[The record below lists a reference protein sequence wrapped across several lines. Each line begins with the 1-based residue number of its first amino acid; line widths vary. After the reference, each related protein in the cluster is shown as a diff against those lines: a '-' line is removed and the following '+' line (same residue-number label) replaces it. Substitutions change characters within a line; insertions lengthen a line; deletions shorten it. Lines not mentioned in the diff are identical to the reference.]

1 MVPNWSDGASMSSK
15 GRRKHERQLER
26 EVRGW
31 QEKEEAEKRRLEQ
44 KRMDEEWAIHEY
56 VRRGDVEGGRVIGS
70 GGSAVKEGMLAL
82 LRKKKEE
89 DKKSNMLLNDKQDV
103 PAVFGFIDKE
113 SEGDTSMSHLMTL
126 SGEVSVYDIPDGKE
140 QSVRL
145 QSQSDF
151 ATVVVLLDVAKLTSC
166 IQEGT
171 TTGIC
176 IQYTIQSAGLAQI
189 GWIRS
194 PDPKSL
200 DSPHFLPNSDTGD
213 GVGDDAASFG
223 YDGSRGMKFHNG
235 KEESYGKDQIWKTGD
250 TLTCWCRLSDKHIIE
265 IGYALNDVEL
275 GVAFSFDGSIDD
287 LCIYFPAVSLN
298 LGEVVDMQLGLISAV
313 EGCIN
318 VSSLIA
324 TANENTKSA
333 NIEEGSCSPPK
344 KKARE
349 DINLKPSSADNTSKP
364 ANKSLDDVTTPFDLD
379 SCKSIDELM
388 AMDQTKLKNIL
399 LSMGVKC
406 G

>member
-1 MVPNWSDGASMSSK
+1 
-15 GRRKHERQLER
+15 
-26 EVRGW
+26 
-31 QEKEEAEKRRLEQ
+31 
-44 KRMDEEWAIHEY
+44 
-56 VRRGDVEGGRVIGS
+56 
-70 GGSAVKEGMLAL
+70 
-82 LRKKKEE
+82 
-89 DKKSNMLLNDKQDV
+89 
-103 PAVFGFIDKE
+103 
-113 SEGDTSMSHLMTL
+113 
-126 SGEVSVYDIPDGKE
+126 
-140 QSVRL
+140 
-145 QSQSDF
+145 
-151 ATVVVLLDVAKLTSC
+151 
-166 IQEGT
+166 
-171 TTGIC
+171 
-176 IQYTIQSAGLAQI
+176 
-189 GWIRS
+189 
-194 PDPKSL
+194 
-200 DSPHFLPNSDTGD
+200 
-213 GVGDDAASFG
+213 
-223 YDGSRGMKFHNG
+223 MKFHNG
-235 KEESYGKDQIWKTGD
+235 KEESYGKDQSWKTGD
-250 TLTCWCRLSDKHIIE
+250 KLVCWCRLSDKHILE

-406 G
+406 GGTPKERAERLFSLKGLKREEYPTKVRGKNFIL